1 MKNSVGSGPEREHG
15 LTYPGENGRMPTD
28 IGADSLLVAQ
38 RRQPEVI
45 YSLHY
50 RPHRCEPIRESL
62 RSAGSET
69 LKSCVGYDNPN
80 HYHIKQIGVTNTNNL
95 RANRPHIPR
104 ETHR

>member
-1 MKNSVGSGPEREHG
+1 MLLFIVVKNSVGSGPEREHG

-50 RPHRCEPIRESL
+50 RPHRCELIVSR
-62 RSAGSET
+62 
-69 LKSCVGYDNPN
+69 YDVQKCGAKKVVLVM
-80 HYHIKQIGVTNTNNL
+80 IIL
-95 RANRPHIPR
+95 IIII
-104 ETHR
+104 